1 MKLRELLD
9 GLEYQCPSGLETE
22 IRDIVYDSRK
32 AGPGDLFVCLKGAAS
47 DGHKYARQAVENGAA
62 AVVAEHEV
70 DAGGCPVVI
79 VENTRR
85 ALAYL
90 SAAYFHHPADRIRV
104 IGVTGTKGKTT
115 TAHMI
120 RAILERA
127 GIRTGLIGTIGVAI
141 GDRIIPTENTT
152 PESYEVQKFL
162 NDMIEDGCQCCVMEA
177 SSIGLRDFRLAGFTF
192 EIGVFTNFSEDH
204 IGGTEHQSMEEYME
218 CKSMLFRQCRTG
230 IVNIDDPSWQGIV
243 RNHTCTLETYG
254 FSPQAELRAEQENL
268 IAEPGYVGVHFELR
282 GRREMPVDVDI
293 PGHFSVYNA
302 LAAIAVCLHFDVPDE
317 AIRDGLN
324 TVKVKGR
331 VEPLSVPGN
340 YTLLI
345 DYAHNAVSMEN
356 ILTTLRAYRPNR
368 LICLFGAGG
377 NRSRTRRYE
386 MGEVCGKLADL
397 SVITADNSRFEDV
410 NDIIADILIG
420 TKKTDGKYI
429 VIPDRREAMRW
440 CIENAQ
446 DGDIIVFAGKGHE
459 DYQEIRGK
467 KYPFD
472 ERVVTAEI
480 LKELGQTV

>member
-1 MKLRELLD
+1 MKLKELLQ
-9 GLEYQCPSGLETE
+9 GLEYKCPIGLETE

-32 AGPGDLFVCLKGAAS
+32 AAEGTLFVCLKGFSS
-47 DGHKYARQAVENGAA
+47 DGHQYARQAAENGAA
-62 AVVAEHEV
+62 AIVAEHEV
-70 DAGGCPVVI
+70 DAAGKPVVI
-79 VENTRR
+79 VENARK

-90 SAAYFHHPADRIRV
+90 SAAYFGHPADHIQV

-120 RAILERA
+120 RAILQKA
-127 GIRTGLIGTIGVAI
+127 GIPTGMIGTVGVSI
-141 GDRIIPTENTT
+141 GDKTIPTENTT

-162 NDMIEDGCQCCVMEA
+162 HEMIVAGCRCCVLEA

-192 EIGVFTNFSEDH
+192 AIGVFTNFSEDH
-204 IGGTEHQSMEEYME
+204 IGGTEHQSMQEYME
-218 CKSMLFRQCRTG
+218 CKSLLFRQCRLG
-230 IVNIDDPSWQGIV
+230 IVNIDDPNWQGIV
-243 RNHTCTLETYG
+243 KNHTCKLETYG
-254 FSPQAELRAEQENL
+254 FSPESQLRAQGESL
-268 IAEPGYVGVHFELR
+268 LAKSGYVGVHFDVC
-282 GRREMPVDVDI
+282 GRANFPVDVDI

-302 LAAIAVCLHFDVPDE
+302 LAAIAVCLHFDVPPK
-317 AIRDGLN
+317 AIQEGLRE
-324 TVKVKGR
+324 VKVKGR
-331 VEPLSVPGN
+331 VEPLKVPGN

-356 ILTTLRAYRPNR
+356 ILTTLRAYHPHR
-368 LICLFGAGG
+368 LICMFGAGG

-397 SVITADNSRFEDV
+397 SVITADNSRYEDV

-420 TKKTDGKYI
+420 TKKTNGKYI
-429 VIPDRREAMRW
+429 VIPDRRDAMRW

-480 LKELGQTV
+480 LEELGQKS